1 MNPDKKTENSNS
13 SENQKQTEDFK
24 NIPAASDKKNPPDID
39 KHDIAKVRKSTK
51 TERQTILI
59 INITTPIHTN
69 GFIILP
75 ID

>member
-39 KHDIAKVRKSTK
+39 KKDIDKGSKLNKDGK
-51 TERQTILI
+51 TDYTDE
-59 INITTPIHTN
+59 
-69 GFIILP
+69 
-75 ID
+75 